1 MKSMTIPGFIMARF
15 LLLAILG
22 TTLGLFISLPI
33 SPTTENMSEGNTSSL
48 LERLRGRNEK

>member
-15 LLLAILG
+15 LLLVILG

-33 SPTTENMSEGNTSSL
+33 SPTHDDTLAESIS
-48 LERLRGRNEK
+48 GRFARPEEKKEK

>member
-15 LLLAILG
+15 LLLVILG

-33 SPTTENMSEGNTSSL
+33 SHDNPKTLIESINN
-48 LERLRGRNEK
+48 KD

>member
-33 SPTTENMSEGNTSSL
+33 SPTNDDTLVESISGRF
-48 LERLRGRNEK
+48 ERLRERKEK

>member
-33 SPTTENMSEGNTSSL
+33 SPTHDDTLVESIS
-48 LERLRGRNEK
+48 GRFARPEEKNEK